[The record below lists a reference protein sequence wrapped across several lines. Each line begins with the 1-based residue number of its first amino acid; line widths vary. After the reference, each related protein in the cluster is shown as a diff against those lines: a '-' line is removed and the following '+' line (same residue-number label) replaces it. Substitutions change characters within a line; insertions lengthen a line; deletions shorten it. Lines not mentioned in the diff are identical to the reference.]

1 MPWKQG
7 LLFDRAAPAG
17 ISQLRRVFVLQGE
30 AGALPVWHGGGG
42 MGKCTLSET

>member
-1 MPWKQG
+1 MPRKEV

-17 ISQLRRVFVLQGE
+17 ISQLSKMFVLQGE
-30 AGALPVWHGGGG
+30 AGALQVWHGGGG